1 MAKAIASHP
10 FPNRNLAYTHLSEI
24 VYSRNCSLDS
34 PEYKAMYERSQ
45 GDKAKLWRLRYLG
58 VEEELERAFRYVN
71 PSDENAGT
79 FSIKFAEIIL
89 STCNAYELLTKDLY
103 AKFYNGDDPIN
114 ILNYLALDLHLEL
127 AKRKVSH
134 LAAIG
139 SFPNHPEVN
148 QPF

>member
-1 MAKAIASHP
+1 
-10 FPNRNLAYTHLSEI
+10 
-24 VYSRNCSLDS
+24 
-34 PEYKAMYERSQ
+34 
-45 GDKAKLWRLRYLG
+45 
-58 VEEELERAFRYVN
+58 LERAFRYVN

-148 QPF
+148 QPFISVAGWDKDSPVLSNHIPRWWTAYNKVKHSNEELQSYATLGMRWRQWLACSCQ